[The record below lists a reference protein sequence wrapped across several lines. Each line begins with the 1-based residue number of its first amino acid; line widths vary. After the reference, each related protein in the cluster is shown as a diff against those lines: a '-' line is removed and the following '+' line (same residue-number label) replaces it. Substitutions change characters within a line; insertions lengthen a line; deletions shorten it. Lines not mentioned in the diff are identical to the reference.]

1 MSPELANLVAAGIGC
16 PIAIA
21 EEPLRETYGS
31 FLRKKAWETPTAEVE
46 AGDIL
51 PALFPFQRD
60 IVRWALRRGRAAIFA
75 DCGLGKTLMQ
85 LEWARH
91 VSAHGRVL
99 ILAPLAVAAQTVQE
113 GRRFG
118 IEVTHAR
125 CAEDVRD
132 GVNITNYEML
142 HKFDASE
149 FVGVVLD
156 ESSILKAFDGATK
169 QLLVDSFA
177 GAKYRLCC
185 TATPAP
191 NDHVELGNHAEFL
204 GVMTRV
210 EMLASF
216 FIKDMTDTHV
226 WKMKG
231 HAESV
236 FWQFVC
242 SWALMIRKPSDLGYS
257 DEGFDLPPCTIHKH
271 IVASDTKD
279 RETLFAMPAKGLSE
293 QRKARRFSLAK
304 RTKVVADLVD
314 PESQWLVW
322 CELNDEG
329 DALEKAI
336 PGAVQ
341 VAGEHTNEAKESR
354 MLGFTAGEHRV
365 MVSKPSLAGFGMNW
379 QHCHNVA
386 FVGLSHSYEQFYQ
399 AVRRCW
405 RFGQKSPVEVHIV
418 ATDVEIAV
426 IENIERKEAEA
437 QKMARE
443 MVATMRDLTMDAI
456 RGATRK
462 TTAYEPTIE
471 IELPSWLES
480 EG

>member
-1 MSPELANLVAAGIGC
+1 VSAD
-16 PIAIA
+16 
-21 EEPLRETYGS
+21 ETYGN

-91 VSAHGRVL
+91 VSRHGRVL

-125 CAEDVRD
+125 CAEDARD

-169 QLLVDSFA
+169 QLLIDSFA
-177 GAKYRLCC
+177 ATPYRLAC

-204 GVMTRV
+204 GIMTRV

-216 FIKDMTDTHV
+216 FVHDNGETSV
-226 WKMKG
+226 WRLKG

-236 FWQFVC
+236 FWRWVC
-242 SWALMIRKPSDLGYS
+242 SWAVMIRKPSDLGY
-257 DEGFDLPPCTIHKH
+257 DDAGFDLPPCRIHKH
-271 IVASDTKD
+271 VVPSEVVD

-293 QRKARRFSLAK
+293 QRKARRASLAK
-304 RTKVVADLVD
+304 RVGIVSGIVD
-314 PESQWLVW
+314 PGSQWLVW

-329 DALEKAI
+329 DLLEKAI
-336 PGAVQ
+336 DGAVQ
-341 VAGEHTNEAKESR
+341 VAGRHTNEVKESR

-379 QHCHNVA
+379 QHCNKIA

-418 ATDVEIAV
+418 ATDIETDV
-426 IENIERKEAEA
+426 IDNIERKELEA
-437 QKMARE
+437 QKMTRE
-443 MVATMRDLTMDAI
+443 MVANMRDLNIAAI
-456 RGATRK
+456 RGASRE

-480 EG
+480 EAS